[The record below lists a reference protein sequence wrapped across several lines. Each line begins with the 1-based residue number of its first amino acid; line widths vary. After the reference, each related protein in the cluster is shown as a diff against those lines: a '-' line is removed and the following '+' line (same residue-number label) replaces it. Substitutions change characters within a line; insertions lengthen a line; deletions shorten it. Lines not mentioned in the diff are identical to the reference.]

1 MDETLKKYCDLL
13 SENRNIIQ
21 KVFRW
26 DSDVMRLAC
35 AAVFTIAGKTADAQQ
50 LKQCEKL
57 LRSRERFFSEFRGN
71 LRLIVMAKMALSDD
85 PEVYWAHLRAVYC
98 SFMKNRV
105 FGEEYCLL
113 AAIQLLEQVEPDRIS
128 EAVERT
134 YAIHDRMRK
143 AHPWLTGRGDLPM
156 AAVLAVRKLNPE
168 VLFEEM
174 EACYQLL
181 REKFHAGESAQ
192 ICSHVMSVSGAG
204 AERKCSRMFAIWDGL
219 KQSRHRYGTGKEL
232 AILAALSL
240 LDQPTES
247 IVRDILEADEELSK
261 KKGFGFFLI
270 GFAQRRM
277 YAAQIVLNAYAKDGS
292 TVDSSVISSSVALS
306 IAQAV
311 CASVVAT
318 TTASAAVHNS

>member
-1 MDETLKKYCDLL
+1 MDETLKNCCDLL
-13 SENRNIIQ
+13 GENRNIIQ

-35 AAVFTIAGKTADAQQ
+35 AAVFTGSGKTADVEK
-50 LKQCEKL
+50 LKKCEKIL
-57 LRSRERFFSEFRGN
+57 KTRERFFSEFRGN
-71 LRLIVMAKMALSDD
+71 LRLIVLAKMALSDD
-85 PEVYWAHLRAVYC
+85 PEAYWVHLREVYH
-98 SFMKNRV
+98 SFTRNRV
-105 FGEEYCLL
+105 FGEEFCLL
-113 AAIQLLEQVEPDRIS
+113 AAIQLLDAAEPGRIS

-143 AHPWLTGRGDLPM
+143 GHPWLTGQGDLPM

-174 EACYQLL
+174 EDCYQLL

-192 ICSHVMSVSGAG
+192 ICSHVMSVSGSG

-232 AILAALSL
+232 AILAALAL
-240 LDQPTES
+240 LDRPTEL
-247 IVRDILEADEELSK
+247 IAQDILEADEALAK
-261 KKGFGFFLI
+261 KRGFGFFAI
-270 GFAQRRM
+270 GMVQRRM
-277 YAAQIVLNAYAKDGS
+277 YAAQVVLNAYAQKGN
-292 TVDSSVISSSVALS
+292 TVDSSVISSSIALS

-311 CASVVAT
+311 CTSVIAT
-318 TTASAAVHNS
+318 TTASAAAHSA